1 MDCLARALCYIRRKK
16 MKSVLLLFLFLVI
29 NSMVLGTLG
38 IRKVSLGLAEELR
51 KNAESKITLEGMD
64 VNQPFGEMDMQAIK
78 DIPNANWINRI
89 SEIQV
94 ISTTCI
100 PIAGSEGSENMFCIH
115 GYDKLENDSPFA
127 DKVYRLVEGNYPQ
140 RSEEVVINQF
150 LAEHNGIQTG
160 DKITFQTVD
169 KGNQEA
175 VVAGLFLSGME
186 RSQTENVRAVN
197 RIENQIYGTAD
208 FMNSLS
214 GENSFINVAVYV
226 NDPEQLMDTKA
237 VLEEMYQDRAVIGM
251 TDHTFQKLKM
261 MIGQTGRITFLIF
274 ILTVAAGS
282 LITGLLLAMWMRNRK
297 TEIAVLISLGI
308 SKKDILSQML
318 LEEIMLYFIA
328 FIGAGIAVKFLL
340 PQISKGLAI
349 MQGNSIAPE
358 LSSVW
363 MLLVLCIGLIGVV
376 ILTGI
381 AIFPYMKK
389 PVKEILS
396 EMEG

>member
-1 MDCLARALCYIRRKK
+1 MGCLERALCYIRRKK

-51 KNAESKITLEGMD
+51 KNAESKIILESMD
-64 VNQPFGEMDMQAIK
+64 VNRPFGETDMQAIK
-78 DIPNANWINRI
+78 DVPNVNRLNRI
-89 SEIQV
+89 SEIQAV
-94 ISTTCI
+94 STTCI
-100 PIAGSEGSENMFCIH
+100 PVAGSEGSEDMFCIH

-127 DKVYRLVEGNYPQ
+127 DKVYRLTEGNYPQ
-140 RSEEVVINQF
+140 ESSEVVVSQF

-160 DKITFQTVD
+160 DKIIFETAD
-169 KGNQEA
+169 GSGQEM
-175 VVAGLFLSGME
+175 VVTGLFLSGME
-186 RSQTENVRAVN
+186 RSQTENVKTVN

-208 FMNSLS
+208 FVNRLS
-214 GENSFINVAVYV
+214 GGNSFINVAVYV
-226 NDPEQLMDTKA
+226 NDPEQLMETKEA
-237 VLEEMYQDRAVIGM
+237 LEKMYQGRAAIGM

-261 MIGQTGRITFLIF
+261 MIGQTGRITLLIF

-308 SKKDILSQML
+308 SKKDILSQMV
-318 LEEIMLYFIA
+318 LEEMIIYSIA
-328 FIGAGIAVKFLL
+328 FAGAGMAAKFLL
-340 PQISKGLAI
+340 PQISNSLAI
-349 MQGNSIAPE
+349 MQGNSMTPE
-358 LSSVW
+358 LSPGW
-363 MLLVLCIGLIGVV
+363 KLLILCIGLAGAVA
-376 ILTGI
+376 LTVI

>member
-1 MDCLARALCYIRRKK
+1 MDCLTRALCYIWRKR

-51 KNAESKITLEGMD
+51 KNAESKITLESVD
-64 VNQPFGEMDMQAIK
+64 VNRLFEEKDMRAIE
-78 DIPNANWINRI
+78 DALNVNWLNRI
-89 SEIQV
+89 SKMQV

-100 PIAGSEGSENMFCIH
+100 PVAGSEGSEDVFTIH

-160 DKITFQTVD
+160 DKITFETAD

-175 VVAGLFLSGME
+175 VVAGLFLSGAE
-186 RSQTENVRAVN
+186 RSQTENVAIVN
-197 RIENQIYGTAD
+197 RIENQIYGTVD
-208 FMNSLS
+208 FVNHLS
-214 GENSFINVAVYV
+214 GGNSFLNVAVYV
-226 NDPEQLMDTKA
+226 NDPEQLTDTKE
-237 VLEEMYQDRAVIGM
+237 VLEKMFQDRVAISM
-251 TDHTFQKLKM
+251 TDRTFQKLKM
-261 MIGQTGRITFLIF
+261 MIGQTGRITFLVF

-282 LITGLLLAMWMRNRK
+282 LIIGLLLAMWMRNRK

-308 SKKDILSQML
+308 SKRDILSQMM
-318 LEEIMLYFIA
+318 LEEMIVYSIA
-328 FIGAGIAVKFLL
+328 FTGAGIAAKFLL
-340 PQISKGLAI
+340 PQISSGLAI
-349 MQGNSIAPE
+349 MQGNSMTPE
-358 LSSVW
+358 LSAGW
-363 MLLVLCIGLIGVV
+363 MLLVLDIGLTSVAV
-376 ILTGI
+376 LTGI

-389 PVKEILS
+389 PIKEILS

>member
-1 MDCLARALCYIRRKK
+1 MDCLTRALCYIRRKK
-16 MKSVLLLFLFLVI
+16 MKSALMLFLFLVI

-38 IRKVSLGLAEELR
+38 IRKVSLRLAEELR
-51 KNAESKITLEGMD
+51 KNAESKITMESMD
-64 VNQPFGEMDMQAIK
+64 VDHPFEETDMQAIG
-78 DIPNANWINRI
+78 DALNVNWINRI

-100 PIAGSEGSENMFCIH
+100 PVAGCEGSEDVFCIH

-140 RSEEVVINQF
+140 RSGEVVINQF
-150 LAEHNGIQTG
+150 LAEHNGIRTG
-160 DKITFQTVD
+160 DKILFESVD

-186 RSQTENVRAVN
+186 RSQTENVATVN

-208 FMNSLS
+208 FMNNLS

-226 NDPEQLMDTKA
+226 NDPEQLMETKE
-237 VLEEMYQDRAVIGM
+237 VLEKMYQDRVAIGM
-251 TDHTFQKLKM
+251 TDYTFQKLKM

-274 ILTVAAGS
+274 ILTVATGS
-282 LITGLLLAMWMRNRK
+282 LITGLLLAMWMRSRK

-308 SKKDILSQML
+308 SKRDILSQMM
-318 LEEIMLYFIA
+318 LEELMLYFVA

-340 PQISKGLAI
+340 PQISNSLAI
-349 MQGNSIAPE
+349 MQGNSMTPE
-358 LSSVW
+358 LSTGW

-389 PVKEILS
+389 PIKEILS

>member
-16 MKSVLLLFLFLVI
+16 MKSGLLLFLFLVI

-51 KNAESKITLEGMD
+51 KNTESKITLESVD
-64 VNQPFGEMDMQAIK
+64 VNQPFEETDMRAIG
-78 DIPNANWINRI
+78 DALNVNWLNRI
-89 SEIQV
+89 SKMQV

-100 PIAGSEGSENMFCIH
+100 PVAGSEGSEDVFTIH

-127 DKVYRLVEGNYPQ
+127 DRVYRLVEGNYPQ
-140 RSEEVVINQF
+140 RSGEVVINQF

-160 DKITFQTVD
+160 DKITFETVD

-175 VVAGLFLSGME
+175 VVAGLFLSGAE
-186 RSQTENVRAVN
+186 RSQTENVATVN

-208 FMNSLS
+208 FVNSLS
-214 GENSFINVAVYV
+214 GGTSFINVAVYV
-226 NDPEQLMDTKA
+226 NDPGQLMDTKE
-237 VLEEMYQDRAVIGM
+237 VLEKMYQDRAAISM
-251 TDHTFQKLKM
+251 TDRTFQKLKM
-261 MIGQTGRITFLIF
+261 MIGQTDRITLLIF

-308 SKKDILSQML
+308 PKKDILSQMM
-318 LEEIMLYFIA
+318 LEEMIVYSIA
-328 FIGAGIAVKFLL
+328 FIGAGIAAKFLL
-340 PQISKGLAI
+340 PQISSGLAV
-349 MQGNSIAPE
+349 MQGNSMTPE
-358 LSSVW
+358 LSAGW
-363 MLLVLCIGLIGVV
+363 MLLVLCIGLTSVV
-376 ILTGI
+376 ILAGI

-389 PVKEILS
+389 PIKEILS

>member
-1 MDCLARALCYIRRKK
+1 MSCLARALCYIRRKK
-16 MKSVLLLFLFLVI
+16 MRSLLLLFLFLVI

-38 IRKVSLGLAEELR
+38 IRKVSLELAEELR
-51 KNAESKITLEGMD
+51 KNAESKITLESMD
-64 VNQPFGEMDMQAIK
+64 VNHPFEATDMQAIG
-78 DIPNANWINRI
+78 DEPNVNWLNRI

-94 ISTTCI
+94 VSATCI
-100 PIAGSEGSENMFCIH
+100 PVAGSEGSENMFCIH

-186 RSQTENVRAVN
+186 RNQTENVRAVN

-208 FMNSLS
+208 FINSLS

-226 NDPEQLMDTKA
+226 NDPEQLLDTKE

-297 TEIAVLISLGI
+297 TEIAVLLSLGI

-349 MQGNSIAPE
+349 MQGNSMAPE
-358 LSSVW
+358 LSSGG

>member
-51 KNAESKITLEGMD
+51 KNAESKITLESMD
-64 VNQPFGEMDMQAIK
+64 VDQPFGETDMQAIK

-89 SEIQV
+89 SEIQI

-186 RSQTENVRAVN
+186 RNQTENVRAVN

-208 FMNSLS
+208 FINSLS

-226 NDPEQLMDTKA
+226 NDPEQLMDTKE

-308 SKKDILSQML
+308 SKRDILSQML

-340 PQISKGLAI
+340 PQISNGLAI

-358 LSSVW
+358 LSSLW

-389 PVKEILS
+389 PIKEILS

>member
-38 IRKVSLGLAEELR
+38 IRKVSLRLAEELR
-51 KNAESKITLEGMD
+51 KNTESKITLESMD
-64 VNQPFGEMDMQAIK
+64 ANLPFEETDMQVIGNA
-78 DIPNANWINRI
+78 PNVNRLNRI

-100 PIAGSEGSENMFCIH
+100 PVAGSEGSGDVFTIH

-160 DKITFQTVD
+160 DKITFEAAD

-175 VVAGLFLSGME
+175 VVVGLFLSGAE
-186 RSQTENVRAVN
+186 RSQTENVATVN

-208 FMNSLS
+208 FINSLS
-214 GENSFINVAVYV
+214 GRTSFINVSVYV
-226 NDPEQLMDTKA
+226 NDPEQLIDTKE
-237 VLEEMYQDRAVIGM
+237 VLEKMYQGRAAIGM
-251 TDHTFQKLKM
+251 TDNTFQKLKM
-261 MIGQTGRITFLIF
+261 MIGQTSRITFLIF
-274 ILTVAAGS
+274 ILTVATGS
-282 LITGLLLAMWMRNRK
+282 LITGLLLVMWMRSRK

-308 SKKDILSQML
+308 SKKNILSQMM
-318 LEEIMLYFIA
+318 LEEVIVYSIA
-328 FIGAGIAVKFLL
+328 FIGAGIATKFLL
-340 PQISKGLAI
+340 PIISNGMAV
-349 MQGNSIAPE
+349 MQGNSMVPE
-358 LSSVW
+358 LSSGW
-363 MLLVLCIGLIGVV
+363 ILLVLCIGLASVMV
-376 ILTGI
+376 LTGI
-381 AIFPYMKK
+381 AIFPHLKK
-389 PVKEILS
+389 PIKEILS

>member
-1 MDCLARALCYIRRKK
+1 MDCLTRALCYIRRKK
-16 MKSVLLLFLFLVI
+16 MKSALMLFLFLVI

-38 IRKVSLGLAEELR
+38 IRKVSLRLAEELR
-51 KNAESKITLEGMD
+51 KNAESKITMESMD
-64 VNQPFGEMDMQAIK
+64 VDHPFEETDMQAIG
-78 DIPNANWINRI
+78 DVLNVNWLNRI

-100 PIAGSEGSENMFCIH
+100 PVAGCEGSEDVFCIH

-140 RSEEVVINQF
+140 RSGEVVINQF
-150 LAEHNGIQTG
+150 LAEHNGIMTG
-160 DKITFQTVD
+160 DKIIFESVD

-175 VVAGLFLSGME
+175 IVAGLFLSGME
-186 RSQTENVRAVN
+186 RSQTETVATVN

-208 FMNSLS
+208 FMNNLS
-214 GENSFINVAVYV
+214 GENSCINVAVYV
-226 NDPEQLMDTKA
+226 NDPEQLMETKE
-237 VLEEMYQDRAVIGM
+237 VLEKMYQDRVAIGM
-251 TDHTFQKLKM
+251 TDYTFQKLKM

-274 ILTVAAGS
+274 ILTVATGS
-282 LITGLLLAMWMRNRK
+282 LITGLLLAMWMRSRK

-308 SKKDILSQML
+308 SKRDILSQMM
-318 LEEIMLYFIA
+318 LEEFMLYFIA

-340 PQISKGLAI
+340 PQISNSLAI
-349 MQGNSIAPE
+349 MQGNNMTPE
-358 LSSVW
+358 LSTVW
-363 MLLVLCIGLIGVV
+363 MLLVLFIGLIGVV

-389 PVKEILS
+389 PIKEILS

>member
-1 MDCLARALCYIRRKK
+1 MDCLARALCYIRRKR
-16 MKSVLLLFLFLVI
+16 MKSMLLLFLFLVI

-38 IRKVSLGLAEELR
+38 IREVSLRLAEELR
-51 KNAESKITLEGMD
+51 KNTESRIILESMD
-64 VNQPFGEMDMQAIK
+64 ANLPFEETDMQAIG
-78 DIPNANWINRI
+78 DAPNVNRLNRI
-89 SEIQV
+89 SEMQV

-100 PIAGSEGSENMFCIH
+100 PVAGCEGSGDVFTLH
-115 GYDKLENDSPFA
+115 GYDKLENDSPFE

-140 RSEEVVINQF
+140 RSDEVVIDQF

-160 DKITFQTVD
+160 DKITFEAAD

-175 VVAGLFLSGME
+175 VVVGLFLSGAE
-186 RSQTENVRAVN
+186 RSQTENVATVN

-226 NDPEQLMDTKA
+226 NDPEQLMDTKE
-237 VLEEMYQDRAVIGM
+237 VLEKMYQDRAAIGV

-282 LITGLLLAMWMRNRK
+282 LINGLLLAMWMRSRK

-308 SKKDILSQML
+308 SKRDILSQMM
-318 LEEIMLYFIA
+318 LEGIILYFIA

-340 PQISKGLAI
+340 PHISNGLAV
-349 MQGNSIAPE
+349 MQGNSMTPE
-358 LSSVW
+358 LSLGW
-363 MLLVLCIGLIGVV
+363 MVLVLCIGLTSVL

-381 AIFPYMKK
+381 AILPYMKGPIK
-389 PVKEILS
+389 KILS

>member
-1 MDCLARALCYIRRKK
+1 MGCLERALCYIRRKK
-16 MKSVLLLFLFLVI
+16 MKSVLLLLLFLAI

-51 KNAESKITLEGMD
+51 KNAESKIILESMD
-64 VNQPFGEMDMQAIK
+64 VNRPFGETDMQAIK
-78 DIPNANWINRI
+78 DVPNVNRLNRI

-94 ISTTCI
+94 VSTTCI
-100 PIAGSEGSENMFCIH
+100 PVACSEGSEDMFCIH

-127 DKVYRLVEGNYPQ
+127 DKVYRLTEGDYP
-140 RSEEVVINQF
+140 RESDEVVVSQF

-160 DKITFQTVD
+160 DKIMFETAD
-169 KGNQEA
+169 GSGQEA
-175 VVAGLFLSGME
+175 VITGLFLSGME
-186 RSQTENVRAVN
+186 WSQTENVRTVN

-208 FMNSLS
+208 FVNKLS
-214 GENSFINVAVYV
+214 GGNSFINVAVYV
-226 NDPEQLMDTKA
+226 NDPEQLMETKET
-237 VLEEMYQDRAVIGM
+237 LEEMYQGRAAIGM
-251 TDHTFQKLKM
+251 TDRTFQKLKM
-261 MIGQTGRITFLIF
+261 MIGQTGRITLLIF

-308 SKKDILSQML
+308 SKKDILSQMV
-318 LEEIMLYFIA
+318 LEEMIIYSLA
-328 FIGAGIAVKFLL
+328 FAGAGMAVKFLL
-340 PQISKGLAI
+340 PQISNSLAI
-349 MQGNSIAPE
+349 MQEGSMTPE
-358 LSSVW
+358 LSSGW
-363 MLLVLCIGLIGVV
+363 MLLVLCLGLAGAVV
-376 ILTGI
+376 LAVI

>member
-16 MKSVLLLFLFLVI
+16 MKSGLLLFLFLVI
-29 NSMVLGTLG
+29 NSMVLSTLG

-51 KNAESKITLEGMD
+51 KNAESKITLESMD
-64 VNQPFGEMDMQAIK
+64 ADHPFEETDMQAIG
-78 DIPNANWINRI
+78 DALNVNWLNRI

-100 PIAGSEGSENMFCIH
+100 PVAGCEGSEDVFCIH

-140 RSEEVVINQF
+140 RIEEIVINQF

-160 DKITFQTVD
+160 DKIAFETVD

-175 VVAGLFLSGME
+175 VVAGLFLSGAE
-186 RSQTENVRAVN
+186 RSQTENVATVN

-208 FMNSLS
+208 FVNSLS
-214 GENSFINVAVYV
+214 GGNSFINVAVYV
-226 NDPEQLMDTKA
+226 NDPGQLMDTKE
-237 VLEEMYQDRAVIGM
+237 VLEKMYQDRAAISM
-251 TDHTFQKLKM
+251 TDCTFQKLKM
-261 MIGQTGRITFLIF
+261 MIGQTDRITFLIF

-308 SKKDILSQML
+308 PKKDILSQMM
-318 LEEIMLYFIA
+318 LEEMIVYSTA
-328 FIGAGIAVKFLL
+328 FIGAGIAAKFLL
-340 PQISKGLAI
+340 PQISSGLAI
-349 MQGNSIAPE
+349 MQGNSMTPE
-358 LSSVW
+358 LSADW
-363 MLLVLCIGLIGVV
+363 MLLVLCIGLASVV

-389 PVKEILS
+389 PIKEILS